1 MGKQDQDW
9 KAHFELYASQMDPQR
24 LFDPI
29 IKGVIELLE
38 KDAPIVLAIDD
49 SLLPK
54 TGKKI
59 LESGYYRDPLGP
71 SFHTNLIRALKC
83 LQISMALPDPNNP
96 KRARMIPVAFKIIPK
111 LAKPPKG
118 ATHEELLE
126 HEQLRQ
132 RNTVAF
138 HSAGLLKE
146 LRKFIDTHVP
156 GGKKRKLVLCG
167 DGHYSVEHLLRNL
180 PHDTQYLGRTRGD
193 LHLCQPAQPS
203 KSTSQKGRKPSY
215 GKKLPTPNELRQ
227 DASIPWEEFQIK
239 TGHGQHPVRYK
250 HMAKVKWHVI
260 GEKQVLQIIALAPF
274 RFKKKK
280 NGRWSYTKPAYL
292 LCTDA
297 KQSPQELI
305 KTYLWRWDIE
315 VNFKEQKQL
324 LGVAQAQVR
333 RPGSVRS
340 APAVGVAAYAG
351 LHLAYAR
358 MNRGNPSPLAYKP
371 PKWYRRKPNTRPST
385 AILLEEIQ
393 RLANA
398 RMFEDS
404 YFSDFSLN

>member
-29 IKGVIELLE
+29 IKGVIELLD

-71 SFHTNLIRALKC
+71 PFHTNLIRALKC
-83 LQISMALPDPNNP
+83 VQISMALPDPNNP

-111 LAKPPKG
+111 LAKLPKG
-118 ATHEELLE
+118 ATQEQQAQ

-138 HSAGLLKE
+138 HAVGLLDQ
-146 LRKFIDTHVP
+146 LRKFIDAHVP
-156 GGKKRKLVLCG
+156 KGKKRTLMLCG
-167 DGHYSVEHLLRNL
+167 DGHFSVEHLLRHL
-180 PHDTQYLGRTRGD
+180 PHDTHYLGRTRGD
-193 LHLCQPAQPS
+193 MHLRQPAQPS
-203 KSTSQKGRKPSY
+203 VSKSPKGRKPSY
-215 GKKLPTPNELRQ
+215 GKKLPTPDELRK
-227 DASIPWEEFQIK
+227 DTSIPWEEFQIK
-239 TGHGQHPVRYK
+239 TGHGQTRVRFK
-250 HMAKVKWHVI
+250 HIAKAKWHVT
-260 GEKQVLQIIALAPF
+260 GEKQVLQIIVLAPF

-280 NGRWSYTKPAYL
+280 NGPWCYTQPAFL

-297 KQSPQELI
+297 HQSPQELI
-305 KTYLWRWDIE
+305 QTYLWRWDIE

-324 LGVAQAQVR
+324 LGIAQAQVR

-358 MNRGNPSPLAYKP
+358 MNQNNPSPLAYNP
-371 PKWYRRKPNTRPST
+371 PKWYRRKPNARPST
-385 AILLEEIQ
+385 AILLEEVQ
-393 RLANA
+393 RQANA
-398 RMFEDS
+398 RIFEDS
-404 YFSDFSLN
+404 YFSDFTMN